1 MFLKDTIGYNNHN
14 PLDIKTEIN
23 NRNPNSMDAD
33 ETASDFYVNHR
44 VTAIKEEEAV
54 DVRPKQQSRKRCD
67 TWHGGNSGDHQER
80 ILDPSIS
87 EGLNTKRKF
96 ARKNPWGYCS
106 YADLITMALE
116 RAPDRQLTL
125 SEIYEWI
132 VANIPYFYD
141 KGDANSSIG
150 WKNSIRH
157 NLSLHEKFTRVPQGN
172 TSSTTRNIGAYWTL
186 VDEADVKETT
196 KISMSPPP
204 IATQSPPANFRKR
217 SSTMPTNM
225 NHHRSKTSR
234 MIREKR
240 TPLSAGAFDL
250 ASMEG
255 DSGIERLSRHS
266 SVSSLH
272 VTDDFQRINLD
283 SYSNGGSN
291 SNSVIAAGSVKTEG
305 IDSGYN
311 RHNRSDYIDPSNS
324 VLVEVRLTAEQYE
337 MVRSG
342 KYIVSLCEKDQVVS
356 APVKL
361 PYWKTTAQKSTGTS
375 GGTRH
380 AFSPTSEQGMMSYSP
395 PGRTFVDSSRM
406 EHDVAVRRKSDIR
419 ITSTS
424 DRETPTAGRTT
435 TPTTSTNNT
444 TGTELTFMN
453 SIQLNEQIFGAL
465 TDLHDYDLA
474 ELLEHN

>member
-1 MFLKDTIGYNNHN
+1 MDTDEHASEFFIG
-14 PLDIKTEIN
+14 
-23 NRNPNSMDAD
+23 
-33 ETASDFYVNHR
+33 NHR
-44 VTAIKEEEAV
+44 VTAIKEEEV
-54 DVRPKQQSRKRCD
+54 TDPPHKQHSRKRCD
-67 TWHGGNSGDHQER
+67 TWHGGNSSGEGQER
-80 ILDPSIS
+80 PLLDPSIS

-125 SEIYEWI
+125 SEIYDWI

-172 TSSTTRNIGAYWTL
+172 TSNASRNFKNIGAYWTL
-186 VDEADVKETT
+186 VDESESPDTS

-204 IATQSPPANFRKR
+204 ISTQSPPANFRKR

-234 MIREKR
+234 ITNRDKR
-240 TPLSAGAFDL
+240 PGLPAFDL
-250 ASMEG
+250 QSMEV

-283 SYSNGGSN
+283 SFS
-291 SNSVIAAGSVKTEG
+291 AGSASIKTEERD
-305 IDSGYN
+305 DSSPVAGRTSQN
-311 RHNRSDYIDPSNS
+311 QRNS
-324 VLVEVRLTAEQYE
+324 VLVEVRLTSEQYE
-337 MVRSG
+337 MVKSG
-342 KYIVSLCEKDQVVS
+342 KYIVSLVEKDQVIT

-361 PYWKTTAQKSTGTS
+361 PYWKTSNSKEPSNP
-375 GGTRH
+375 
-380 AFSPTSEQGMMSYSP
+380 AFTEPDFPADIRQQQYSP
-395 PGRTFVDSSRM
+395 PSRTFVDTRAQKTEQRSPYSQ
-406 EHDVAVRRKSDIR
+406 AKL
-419 ITSTS
+419 
-424 DRETPTAGRTT
+424 PPPLGRAISQ
-435 TPTTSTNNT
+435 PQVGGGNISGN
-444 TGTELTFMN
+444 ELTFMN
-453 SIQLNEQIFGAL
+453 SIPLNDQIFGAL